1 MRNFIISFPKLK
13 AILLSKKPDKKT
25 LRYLNILTT
34 FMYIAMFITISYA
47 TSGGSGGNLSVAVD
61 LINKVQ
67 KGAEWL
73 ISGIIVI
80 QGLFQIYEANLE
92 ISGCITAFME
102 AWVKWALFQG
112 ILNAVRAFFGSGTM
126 LF

>member
-1 MRNFIISFPKLK
+1 MLNTISFPKIK
-13 AILLSKKPDKKT
+13 KILLSKKPDRKT
-25 LRYLNILTT
+25 LKYINILSTLT
-34 FMYIAMFITISYA
+34 HIAIFITVSYA
-47 TSGGSGGNLSVAVD
+47 SSSGGSENLATIVD
-61 LINKVQ
+61 LIDKVQ

-73 ISGIIVI
+73 IGGIIVI

-92 ISGCITAFME
+92 ISGCVTAFME

-112 ILNAVRAFFGSGTM
+112 ILNAVRTFFGSGTM

>member
-13 AILLSKKPDKKT
+13 TILLSKKPDKKT

-34 FMYIAMFITISYA
+34 FMYIGMFITISYA
-47 TSGGSGGNLSVAVD
+47 SSGGKGGDLSVAIN
-61 LINKVQ
+61 LIDQVQ

-73 ISGIIVI
+73 IGGIIVI

-112 ILNAVRAFFGSGTM
+112 ILNAVRTFFGSGTM